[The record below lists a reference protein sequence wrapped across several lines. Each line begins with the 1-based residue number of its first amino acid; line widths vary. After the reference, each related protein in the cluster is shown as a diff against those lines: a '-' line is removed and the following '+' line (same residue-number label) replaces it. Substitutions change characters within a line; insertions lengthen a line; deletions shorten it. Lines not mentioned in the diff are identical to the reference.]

1 MLDSTLYILK
11 SFIYT
16 NRLVLIQS
24 SFRVL
29 LLGNS
34 RPNMSIFTL
43 IRRNSAL
50 LFKSA
55 LIISLIGGSVSIKK
69 KLSDFYSI
77 YSKTNEISIRPI
89 LLKKIG
95 QSLNQNDRTRI
106 TKVTFGK
113 SFNINIV
120 LIDILKIIKRARLEN
135 LYDFF
140 NFPIKF
146 NAIVDLSYIDFIILS
161 MYSNRNEKAS
171 K

>member
-1 MLDSTLYILK
+1 M
-11 SFIYT
+11 
-16 NRLVLIQS
+16 NV
-24 SFRVL
+24 
-29 LLGNS
+29 
-34 RPNMSIFTL
+34 FTL
-43 IRRNSAL
+43 IRRHPAL

-55 LIISLIGGSVSIKK
+55 LIISLIGETVSIKK
-69 KLSDFYSI
+69 KLSDFYNIS
-77 YSKTNEISIRPI
+77 SKTSKIIIRPI

-106 TKVTFGK
+106 TKVTFGR

-120 LIDILKIIKRARLEN
+120 IIDILKIVKRARLEN

-146 NAIVDLSYIDFIILS
+146 NAIVDLSYNDFIILS
-161 MYSNRNEKAS
+161 MYSKKVEKAS